1 MDFEKLCR
9 HPIFKKKPID
19 PAGQPDRTLKRT
31 LSSFDLVMLGIGAII
46 GMGIFVLS
54 GIVAGLHAGNAL
66 PLSFVI
72 AGVAC
77 LFAALCYAE
86 FASMVPVA
94 GSAYTYC
101 YITLGE
107 IWAWIIGWDLIL
119 EYGLAVSAVA
129 IGWSGYFNAL
139 LKSSGII
146 IPPAFLSPP
155 GTGEGIVNLPAII
168 IVLCLSLLLVRGT
181 KKSARINAAIV
192 VIKIAVILLFVVI
205 GLFSINPANW
215 TPFLPP
221 AGWLGIFSGAAIIF
235 FAFTGFDAVVTAAE
249 ETKNPQ
255 KNLPVGLIG
264 SLAVCIV
271 LYVILG
277 IVLTGVVPVAEFSST
292 GAMTAP
298 IPYALERMDVPWGV
312 AIVSIGA
319 LCGMT
324 SVILVML
331 FGQSRI
337 FFAMSRDGLL
347 PSVFSE
353 VHGTTDTPVK
363 VILVTGI
370 LTACVAGFFPLQIVA
385 ELVNMGTLAAFAIVA
400 AGILLLRAQRPDIDR
415 PFSCPGTPYIPLLC
429 IGSCAFLIFNLNR
442 LAHFMFIVWLCIG
455 LVIYILYGMHRNT
468 SRNGKVTCG
477 AAGTPIVPAAPV
489 SPEALLPSLAPPL
502 ALTAEGNP
510 KNP

>member
-1 MDFEKLCR
+1 MDFEKFCR

-19 PAGQPDRTLKRT
+19 PAGQPDRGLKRT

-72 AGVAC
+72 AGIAC

-86 FASMVPVA
+86 FATMVPVA

-129 IGWSGYFNAL
+129 IGWSGYFNAF
-139 LKSSGII
+139 LKSAGIV
-146 IPPAFLSPP
+146 IPPVLLSPP
-155 GTGEGIVNLPAII
+155 GTGEGLVNLPAVI
-168 IVLCLSLLLVRGT
+168 IVLILSLLLIKGT

-192 VIKIAVILLFVVI
+192 IIKIAVILLFVI
-205 GLFSINPANW
+205 LGIFSLNPANW

-221 AGWLGIFSGAAIIF
+221 AGWLGVFSGAAIIF

-255 KNLPVGLIG
+255 KSLPVGLIG
-264 SLAVCIV
+264 SLAVCIL
-271 LYVILG
+271 LYLVLG
-277 IVLTGVVPVAEFSST
+277 IVLTGVVPVGEFAGT
-292 GAMTAP
+292 DAMSAP
-298 IPYALERMDVPWGV
+298 IPYALERMGVTWGV
-312 AIVSIGA
+312 AVVSIGA

-337 FFAMSRDGLL
+337 FFAMSRDRLL
-347 PSVFSE
+347 PAVFSE
-353 VHGTTDTPVK
+353 VHGTTGTPVK
-363 VILVTGI
+363 VIAITGI
-370 LTACVAGFFPLQIVA
+370 ITACIAGFFPLQIVA

-400 AGILLLRAQRPDIDR
+400 AGILLLRVQRPDISR
-415 PFSCPGTPYIPLLC
+415 PFCCPGIPYIPLLC

-442 LAHFMFIVWLCIG
+442 LAHLMFVVWLGIG
-455 LVIYILYGMHRNT
+455 LVVYFLYGMHRNAPRDGRV
-468 SRNGKVTCG
+468 SCG
-477 AAGTPIVPAAPV
+477 TGAPAAPV
-489 SPEALLPSLAPPL
+489 PVPAPEIVFPVLPPL
-502 ALTAEGNP
+502 TRTAETTSENL
-510 KNP
+510 